1 MGRQELNLMDLE
13 AQPNGAKSSTWGCQ
27 ELNLG
32 MPRAQ
37 LRGARSTTCG
47 H

>member
-1 MGRQELNLMDLE
+1 MELE
-13 AQPNGAKSSTWGCQ
+13 AQPNGAKSSTRGCQ

-32 MPRAQ
+32 LPRAQ